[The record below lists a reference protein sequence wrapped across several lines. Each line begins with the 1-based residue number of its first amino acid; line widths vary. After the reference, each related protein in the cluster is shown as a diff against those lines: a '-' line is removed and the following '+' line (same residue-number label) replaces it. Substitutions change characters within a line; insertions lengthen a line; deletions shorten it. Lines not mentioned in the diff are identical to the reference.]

1 MSSPKA
7 RFLSLDVFRGATV
20 CLMIIVNTS
29 TGTGTDPFP
38 WLVHARW
45 IGFTAADWVFP
56 TFLFVVGNSM
66 SFGDPRAGSETLFLR
81 KILKRTAILF
91 LLGFLLYWF
100 PFVRQGSDGS
110 WAAIPLGE
118 TRVTGV
124 LQRIALAFC
133 LSAVAIRHLPLK
145 GLYVLSVALLLGYWG
160 ILAHW
165 GTPGEELTK
174 LGNAGTHFDLWLIGQ
189 NHLYRKDGGFDPEG
203 MLGVLPSLVNVLAGY
218 LCGRALRDG
227 HSLGRSVAL
236 MLATGIALIALALA
250 WAPFLPIAKKLW
262 TSSYVVLTIGLDLLV
277 LAALVWWIEIRKQ
290 TAGTRFFEI
299 FGRNP
304 LALYLLS
311 ELLAYGSQA
320 LPIGPKQHLYDAI
333 ATTLFL
339 PLFPGRIG
347 VLLFSTSFMLV
358 CWSVGFWLYCRKI
371 VLKI

>member
-1 MSSPKA
+1 MSVPKP

-66 SFGDPRAGSETLFLR
+66 SFGDAKAGGEAQFLG
-81 KILKRTAILF
+81 KVAKRTAILF
-91 LLGFLLYWF
+91 LLGFLLYWY
-100 PFVRQGSDGS
+100 PFFRLGADGS

-133 LSAVAIRHLPLK
+133 LSAIAIRHLPVRA
-145 GLYVLSVALLLGYWG
+145 LYAACAVLLLGYWA
-160 ILAHW
+160 ILMHW

-174 LGNAGTHFDLWLIGQ
+174 LGNAGTHFDLWLVGQ

-203 MLGVLPSLVNVLAGY
+203 LLGVLPSVVNVLAGY
-218 LCGRALRDG
+218 LAGRVLREGPDRA
-227 HSLGRSVAL
+227 RSVRVL
-236 MLATGIALIALALA
+236 LAAGAVLVALALA
-250 WAPFLPIAKKLW
+250 WAPLLPIAKKLW
-262 TSSYVVLTIGLDLLV
+262 TSSYVTLTVGLDLIV
-277 LAALVWWIEIRKQ
+277 LAALVWLIEIRQ
-290 TAGTRFFEI
+290 VRAGTRFFEI

-311 ELLAYGSQA
+311 ELLTYGSQA
-320 LPIGPKQHLYDAI
+320 LAIGPKQHLYDWI

-339 PLFPGRIG
+339 PYIPGPIG
-347 VLLFSTSFMLV
+347 VLLFSTAFMLV
-358 CWSVGFWLYCRKI
+358 CWSVGYLLDRRGIVVKI
-371 VLKI
+371 

>member
-1 MSSPKA
+1 MTNPKP
-7 RFLSLDVFRGATV
+7 RFLSLDVFRGATL

-56 TFLFVVGNSM
+56 TFLFAVGNSM
-66 SFGDPRAGSETLFLR
+66 SFGDPKAGTEARFLG
-81 KILKRTAILF
+81 KVLKRTAILF
-91 LLGFLLYWF
+91 LLGFLLYWY
-100 PFVRQGSDGS
+100 PFVRQGADGS
-110 WAAIPLGE
+110 WAAIPFGD

-133 LSAVAIRHLPLK
+133 LSAIAVRHLPVK
-145 GLYVLSVALLLGYWG
+145 ALYAASAALLLGYWG
-160 ILAHW
+160 ILMEW

-174 LGNAGTHFDLWLIGQ
+174 LGSAGTHFDLWLVGQ
-189 NHLYRKDGGFDPEG
+189 AHLYRKDGGFDPEG
-203 MLGVLPSLVNVLAGY
+203 MLGVLPSVVNVLAGY
-218 LCGRALRDG
+218 LAGRFLRDTPDQA
-227 HSLGRSVAL
+227 RSVRVLLAAGVAL
-236 MLATGIALIALALA
+236 VLLALA
-250 WAPFLPIAKKLW
+250 WAPLLPIAKKLW
-262 TSSYVVLTIGLDLLV
+262 TSSYVTLTIGLDLIP
-277 LAALVWWIEIRKQ
+277 LAALVWLIEIRKQ

-320 LPIGPKQHLYDAI
+320 LPIGPKQHLYDWI

-339 PLFPGRIG
+339 SWMPNRIG
-347 VLLFSTSFMLV
+347 VLLFSTSFMLL
-358 CWSVGFWLYCRKI
+358 CWSVGFWLDRRKI
-371 VLKI
+371 VIKI

>member
-1 MSSPKA
+1 MSSPKP

-66 SFGDPRAGSETLFLR
+66 SFGDPRAGRETAFLR

-100 PFVRQGSDGS
+100 PFVRQGTDGG
-110 WAAIPLGE
+110 WALIPFAD
-118 TRVTGV
+118 TRMTGV

-133 LSAVAIRHLPLK
+133 LSAVAVRHLPLK
-145 GLYVLSVALLLGYWG
+145 GLWGLSAALLLGYWG
-160 ILAHW
+160 ILMQW
-165 GTPGEELTK
+165 GTQGEELTK
-174 LGNAGTHFDLWLIGQ
+174 LGNAGTHFDLWLVGQ
-189 NHLYRKDGGFDPEG
+189 AHLYRKDGGFDPEG
-203 MLGVLPSLVNVLAGY
+203 MLGVLPSVVNVLAGY

-227 HSLGRSVAL
+227 AELGLSVRRMLLAGVAL
-236 MLATGIALIALALA
+236 VTLALA

-290 TAGTRFFEI
+290 TVGTKFFEI

-320 LPIGPKQHLYDAI
+320 LPIGPKQHLYDWI
-333 ATTLFL
+333 ATHLFL
-339 PLFPGRIG
+339 ALIPGRIG
-347 VLLFSTSFMLV
+347 VLLFSTSFMML
-358 CWSVGFWLYCRKI
+358 CWSVGFWLDRRKI

>member
-1 MSSPKA
+1 MSLPKP

-29 TGTGTDPFP
+29 TGTGIDPFP

-66 SFGDPRAGSETLFLR
+66 SFGDPRAGSEAAFLG

-91 LLGFLLYWF
+91 LLGFLLYWY
-100 PFVRQGSDGS
+100 PFVRQGADGS
-110 WAAIPLGE
+110 WAAIPFGD
-118 TRVTGV
+118 TRVTGI

-133 LSAVAIRHLPLK
+133 FSAIAVRHLPKTALY
-145 GLYVLSVALLLGYWG
+145 GLCVFLLLGYWAV
-160 ILAHW
+160 LMFC

-174 LGNAGTHFDLWLIGQ
+174 LGYAGTHFDLWLVGQ
-189 NHLYRKDGGFDPEG
+189 SHLYRKDGGFDPEG
-203 MLGVLPSLVNVLAGY
+203 MLGTLPSVVNVLAGY
-218 LCGRALRDG
+218 LCGRTLREG
-227 HSLGRSVAL
+227 PNLGRSVRL
-236 MLATGIALIALALA
+236 LAIAGIALIVVALA

-262 TSSYVVLTIGLDLLV
+262 TSSYVALTIGIDLAV

-290 TAGTRFFEI
+290 TRGLYFFQV

-320 LPIGPKQHLYDAI
+320 LPIGPKQHLYDWA
-333 ATTLFL
+333 ASTLFL
-339 PLFPGRIG
+339 SVLPNKIG
-347 VLLFSTSFMLV
+347 VLLFSTAFMLL
-358 CWSVGFWLYCRKI
+358 CWSAGFWLDRRKI